1 VTAVTHDNVR
11 ERLPEHLLGTLEG
24 PDDLEVRRHLR
35 GCASC
40 RAEMAKLGEGI
51 SAFAAAAHDREPP
64 EELRDRVLG
73 ALDDEWR
80 DAPVELERSRWARP
94 WLAAAAAFLAF
105 VLAFTWG
112 IGQQRRATSAE
123 VDAAS
128 YNTLLHILGGKDFRV
143 GQLKPTGAQP
153 VDGSV
158 VLYDSME
165 DQSWGLV
172 TVRAAGMTGSL
183 DVTLTDASG
192 DAIKL
197 HPVELSDSGDGT
209 SWLVT
214 AQDISLYN
222 HVEISYGGSSIATA
236 AITSA

>member
-1 VTAVTHDNVR
+1 VTHDDVR

-40 RAEMAKLGEGI
+40 RAEMSKLGEGI
-51 SAFAAAAHDREPP
+51 TAFAAAAHDREPP

-80 DAPVELERSRWARP
+80 DAPAEQRRSPLARP

-105 VLAFTWG
+105 LLAFSWG
-112 IGQQRRATSAE
+112 LGQQRRATNAAL
-123 VDAAS
+123 DAVS
-128 YNTLLHILGGKDFRV
+128 YNTLLHTLGGEDFRV
-143 GQLKPTGAQP
+143 GTLRPTGAQP

-158 VLYDSME
+158 VLYDSMK

-172 TVRAAGMTGSL
+172 MVRAPGMTGSL

-192 DAIKL
+192 DAIKVRS
-197 HPVELSDSGDGT
+197 VELSDSGDGT

-214 AQDISLYN
+214 ASDIGAYN
-222 HVEISYGGSSIATA
+222 HVEVPYGGQPIAAA
-236 AITSA
+236 AISSA